1 MDGAKRSS
9 VDDLT
14 KALQSASDGGLQKA
28 SFNALQAQASGGQ
41 ALGDLSLVM
50 DLPVVLTVELGRT
63 KMTLGELMGLQG
75 GAILELNAR
84 AGDPLNLVVNGCL
97 LARGEVVVNNDRF
110 GVRITDVVSP
120 SERLKNLRSSA

>member
-1 MDGAKRSS
+1 MNGAKRSS

-14 KALQSASDGGLQKA
+14 KALQSVSDDGLQKA
-28 SFNALQAQASGGQ
+28 AFNDLQAQAPGGQ
-41 ALGDLSLVM
+41 VIGNMSLVM

-63 KMTLGELMGLQG
+63 KMSLGELMGLQG

-97 LARGEVVVNNDRF
+97 LARGEVVVHNERF

-120 SERLKNLRSSA
+120 SERLKTLGTN

>member
-14 KALQSASDGGLQKA
+14 KALQSVSDDGLQKA
-28 SFNALQAQASGGQ
+28 AFNDLQAQAPGGHVI
-41 ALGDLSLVM
+41 GNMSLVM

-63 KMTLGELMGLQG
+63 KMSLGELMGLQG

-97 LARGEVVVNNDRF
+97 LARGEVVVHNERF

-120 SERLKNLRSSA
+120 SERLKTLGTN